1 MNNNLE
7 GGNLIFLISQPRS
20 GSTLLQLMLSGSS
33 EIATTT
39 EPWIALHPIFALHD
53 GAIDTQ
59 YGANIAKTALL
70 EFLKESG
77 VGIEFYNKQISS
89 LLLALYNQAI
99 RHQRKSYFLDKTPR
113 YYNIIDDLHELFPQ
127 AKFIILLR
135 NPLAVLNSVLKTWVK
150 DDYSVLVN
158 NIDDLMIAPQKLVK
172 FLAEHPKI
180 CTKVKYEELVTNPEA
195 VIKEICMFLGI
206 EFSDNMIDYGER
218 LTSEWKFG
226 DQVGIRRSTLP
237 NNGSVNKWKDALES
251 PQEKLLAISYLESL
265 GPQLIKEMGYEYDE
279 IKSAVNLPASNSHDN
294 LFSWSNVMNVIEGL
308 TNIKD
313 VRRAAF
319 CVLLEEGPLKDNTKS
334 EFSEWSDLVNK
345 MVINVIR
352 PKINQLNSEINQL
365 KTELNQAINKIDG
378 MQNTL
383 SWKMTAPLR
392 NSRLLKVILTKFR
405 NLK

>member
-33 EIATTT
+33 AIATTT
-39 EPWIALHPIFALHD
+39 EPWIALHPIFALRD
-53 GAIDTQ
+53 GVIDTK

-77 VGIEFYNKQISS
+77 AGIEFYNKQISS

-99 RHQRKSYFLDKTPR
+99 KHQKKSYFLDKTPR
-113 YYNIIDDLHELFPQ
+113 YYNIIDDLHELFPL

-135 NPLAVLNSVLKTWVK
+135 NPLAVLNSILKTWVK

-158 NIDDLMIAPQKLVK
+158 NVDDLMIAPHKLVK
-172 FLAEHPKI
+172 FLTEHPKI
-180 CTKVKYEELVTNPEA
+180 CTKVKYEELVTNPET
-195 VIKEICMFLGI
+195 VIKKICMFLGI
-206 EFSDNMIDYGER
+206 EFSANMIDYGER
-218 LTSEWKFG
+218 IHSEWKFG

-237 NNGSVNKWKDALES
+237 NNESVNKWKDALES

-265 GPQLIKEMGYEYDE
+265 GPQLIKDMGYEYDE
-279 IKSAVNLPASNSHDN
+279 IKSAISLPASNSHEN
-294 LFSWSNVMNVIEGL
+294 LFSWSSVMNVVEGL
-308 TNIKD
+308 TNIND

-319 CVLLEEGPLKDNTKS
+319 CVLLEEGHLKNKTNR
-334 EFSEWSDLVNK
+334 EFSEWSDIVNK

-352 PKINQLNSEINQL
+352 PKINQLSS
-365 KTELNQAINKIDG
+365 ELNQAINKIDG

>member
-1 MNNNLE
+1 MNNNIE
-7 GGNLIFLISQPRS
+7 GENLIFLVSQPRS

-39 EPWIALHPIFALHD
+39 EPWIALHPIFALRD
-53 GAIDTQ
+53 GVIDTK
-59 YGANIAKTALL
+59 YGANIAKAALL

-77 VGIEFYNKQISS
+77 VGTDFYNKQIST

-99 RHQRKSYFLDKTPR
+99 RHQGKRYFLDKTPR
-113 YYNIIDDLHELFPQ
+113 YYNIIDDLHELFPK

-135 NPLAVLNSVLKTWVK
+135 NPLAVLNSILKTWVK

-158 NIDDLMIAPQKLVK
+158 NVDDLMIAPHKLVK
-172 FLAEHPKI
+172 FLTEHPEI
-180 CTKVKYEELVTNPEA
+180 CTRVKYEELVTNPEA
-195 VIKEICMFLGI
+195 VIKGICLFLGI
-206 EFSDNMIDYGER
+206 EFSENMIDYGER
-218 LTSEWKFG
+218 INSGWKFG

-237 NNGSVNKWKDALES
+237 NNDSMNKWKDALES

-265 GPQLIKEMGYEYDE
+265 GPKLIKEMGYEYDE
-279 IKSAVNLPASNSHDN
+279 IKAAISFPASNSHDN
-294 LFSWSNVMNVIEGL
+294 LFSWSTVMNVIEGL
-308 TNIKD
+308 TNIND

-319 CVLLEEGPLKDNTKS
+319 SVLLEEGLQKDNTNS

-365 KTELNQAINKIDG
+365 KTELNLVRIEIDA
-378 MQNTL
+378 MRNTL